1 MSDKPAGQ
9 IDVDPNLSDPAC
21 VSPDTGMTDSALVED
36 ALSEAIEAHDAGL
49 LAAPFGLDEVAL
61 ARARRRALRA
71 DLKRLA
77 DSRRVEPDESP

>member
-9 IDVDPNLSDPAC
+9 IDPYLLDPAC

-36 ALSEAIEAHDAGL
+36 ALSEAIEAHDAGI

-61 ARARRRALRA
+61 ARARRHALRA

-77 DSRRVEPDESP
+77 DSHRAEPEESP